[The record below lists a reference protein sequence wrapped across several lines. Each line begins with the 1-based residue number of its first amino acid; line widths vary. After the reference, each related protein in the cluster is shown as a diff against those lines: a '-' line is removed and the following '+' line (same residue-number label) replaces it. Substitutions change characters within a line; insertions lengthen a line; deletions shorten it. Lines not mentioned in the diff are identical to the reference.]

1 MQLIKTLFI
10 LTLLLNQTTMFAM
23 EKHKYSGNNLV
34 NVLSM
39 REIGMQCPNV
49 NKAMK
54 ELWFARYKKGLKKQF
69 VEWNKPQELIGHR
82 GEVNSVAIWENK
94 IVSGSSDETV
104 RVWENGQCLQ
114 ELIGHEGDV
123 LSVAIWDNKIVSGSS
138 NETVRV
144 WENGQCLQEL
154 KGHRGEVNSV
164 AIWDN
169 KIVSGSSDE
178 TVRVWENGLCLQVL
192 HGHERGVISVAGWG
206 NKIVSGSHDKTVRVW
221 DENGQCLQVLKGH
234 KDTVNSAAGLGNKI
248 VSGSRDKTVR
258 VWDAELLT
266 DNVSLSRLKQA
277 QHEMLAAGID
287 CDDCERKNSTPE
299 YMAAQLRLIG
309 IYGQD
314 SN

>member
-154 KGHRGEVNSV
+154 KGHKGDVRSV
-164 AIWDN
+164 A
-169 KIVSGSSDE
+169 V
-178 TVRVWENGLCLQVL
+178 
-192 HGHERGVISVAGWG
+192 WG

-277 QHEMLAAGID
+277 QHEML
-287 CDDCERKNSTPE
+287 
-299 YMAAQLRLIG
+299 RLF
-309 IYGQD
+309 
-314 SN
+314 